1 MISNIN
7 ELKTSNDIMAEYDSY
22 LPDEIINNNN
32 IINSHLNNNDYEDN
46 LNINNKDIES
56 TQEAFIQTLNL
67 QIKQLQE
74 LLDSKNKDFDNLNSE
89 SNKLK
94 ILLIQ
99 EQRKLIDK
107 DNIIHSMNL
116 QKKNLEE
123 QINKKNA
130 ESENMQNKIKELNY
144 KLIELNQ
151 SLITKENIY
160 QFNNRIKNV
169 LEKENINNDNQNQN
183 QNDIIITE
191 NYEIELKRL
200 SNLVD
205 ELEIKN
211 NKLLFD
217 NKALN
222 SKIDTIINDKNS
234 ELNLY
239 KYIYQNKINNLNK
252 AISNLNNRISQ
263 LLSEQ
268 NNQKNVNKYNN
279 LLKKNI
285 LQKFNE
291 LENKLNG
298 YDKENCTLRQENQNI
313 KSELEELKLV
323 TDSKEKIIQKLQT
336 DFEIM
341 ENEYNNNLLTT
352 QKVDENLKKDDLDK
366 TQYINELQS
375 KQEKLTKENKDLKF
389 GLKQMTKNI
398 NEANQL
404 YFKKKA
410 EYDKTLSLTDNKLKE
425 YKKKI
430 VLLKTKINE
439 LHQEI
444 KLLKEYKGVD
454 FLYSNNNNQYS
465 FLTQMNI
472 DNNNQNKQDYK
483 KFISYTPKA
492 RKNKIPFEINLENK
506 TTIHNNDNLDGNDI
520 FGDLKISE
528 VPKDNNSMKPP
539 SIKKNSDL
547 IGQEKNN
554 IKNKSNDINA
564 LANNEQDLK
573 FIQEYK
579 DNLNKMDEQLKK
591 LNS

>member
-7 ELKTSNDIMAEYDSY
+7 EVKTPNDIMAENDSY

-32 IINSHLNNNDYEDN
+32 IINSHLNNDDYEEN
-46 LNINNKDIES
+46 ININNKDIES

-94 ILLIQ
+94 MLLIQ
-99 EQRKLIDK
+99 EQKQLIDK
-107 DNIIHSMNL
+107 DNIIHSINL

-123 QINKKNA
+123 QLNKKNA
-130 ESENMQNKIKELNY
+130 ESENMKNKIKELNY

-169 LEKENINNDNQNQN
+169 LEKKNINNDNQNQN

-279 LLKKNI
+279 LLKKDI

-298 YDKENCTLRQENQNI
+298 YDKENCALRQENQNI

-323 TDSKEKIIQKLQT
+323 TDSKEKIIQKLQS

-352 QKVDENLKKDDLDK
+352 QKVDENLKKGDLDK

-375 KQEKLTKENKDLKF
+375 KQEKLNKENKDLKF

-430 VLLKTKINE
+430 VLLKMKINE

-492 RKNKIPFEINLENK
+492 RKNKIPFEINLEN
-506 TTIHNNDNLDGNDI
+506 NNENLDGNDI
-520 FGDLKISE
+520 FGDIKISE

-539 SIKKNSDL
+539 SIKKNNDL
-547 IGQEKNN
+547 IKQENN
-554 IKNKSNDINA
+554 STKNKSNDKNA

>member
-1 MISNIN
+1 MTSNIN
-7 ELKTSNDIMAEYDSY
+7 EVKTPNDIMAENDSY

-32 IINSHLNNNDYEDN
+32 IINSHLNNDDYEEN
-46 LNINNKDIES
+46 ININNKDIES

-94 ILLIQ
+94 MLLIQ
-99 EQRKLIDK
+99 EQKQLIDK
-107 DNIIHSMNL
+107 DNIIHSINL

-123 QINKKNA
+123 QLNKKNA
-130 ESENMQNKIKELNY
+130 ESENMKNKIKELNY

-169 LEKENINNDNQNQN
+169 LEKKNINNDNQNQN

-279 LLKKNI
+279 LLKKDI

-298 YDKENCTLRQENQNI
+298 YDKENCALRQENQNI

-323 TDSKEKIIQKLQT
+323 TDSKEKIIQKLQS

-352 QKVDENLKKDDLDK
+352 QKVDENLKKGDLDK

-375 KQEKLTKENKDLKF
+375 KQEKLNKENKDLKF

-430 VLLKTKINE
+430 VLLKMKINE

-492 RKNKIPFEINLENK
+492 RKNKIPFEINLDN
-506 TTIHNNDNLDGNDI
+506 NNDNLDGNDI
-520 FGDLKISE
+520 FGDIKISE

-539 SIKKNSDL
+539 SIKKNNDL
-547 IGQEKNN
+547 IKQENN
-554 IKNKSNDINA
+554 STKNKSNDKNA

>member
-7 ELKTSNDIMAEYDSY
+7 EVKTPNDIMAENDSY

-32 IINSHLNNNDYEDN
+32 IINSHLNNDDYEEN
-46 LNINNKDIES
+46 ININNKDIES

-94 ILLIQ
+94 MLLIQ
-99 EQRKLIDK
+99 EQKQLIDK
-107 DNIIHSMNL
+107 DNIIHSINL

-123 QINKKNA
+123 QLNKKNA
-130 ESENMQNKIKELNY
+130 ESENMKNKIKELNY

-169 LEKENINNDNQNQN
+169 LEKKNINNDNQNQN

-279 LLKKNI
+279 LLKKDI

-298 YDKENCTLRQENQNI
+298 YDKENCALRQENQNI

-323 TDSKEKIIQKLQT
+323 TDSKEKIIQKLQS

-352 QKVDENLKKDDLDK
+352 QKVDENLKKGDLDK

-375 KQEKLTKENKDLKF
+375 KQEKLNKENKDLKF

-398 NEANQL
+398 SEANQL

-425 YKKKI
+425 YKKKNCS
-430 VLLKTKINE
+430 TKNE
-439 LHQEI
+439 D
-444 KLLKEYKGVD
+444 K
-454 FLYSNNNNQYS
+454 
-465 FLTQMNI
+465 
-472 DNNNQNKQDYK
+472 
-483 KFISYTPKA
+483 
-492 RKNKIPFEINLENK
+492 
-506 TTIHNNDNLDGNDI
+506 
-520 FGDLKISE
+520 
-528 VPKDNNSMKPP
+528 
-539 SIKKNSDL
+539 
-547 IGQEKNN
+547 
-554 IKNKSNDINA
+554 
-564 LANNEQDLK
+564 
-573 FIQEYK
+573 
-579 DNLNKMDEQLKK
+579 
-591 LNS
+591 

>member
-7 ELKTSNDIMAEYDSY
+7 EVKTPNDIMAENDSY

-32 IINSHLNNNDYEDN
+32 IINSHLNNDDYEEN
-46 LNINNKDIES
+46 ININNKDIES

-94 ILLIQ
+94 MLLIQ
-99 EQRKLIDK
+99 EQKQLIDK
-107 DNIIHSMNL
+107 DNIIHSINL

-123 QINKKNA
+123 QLNKKNA
-130 ESENMQNKIKELNY
+130 ESENMKNKIKELNY

-169 LEKENINNDNQNQN
+169 LEKKNINNDNQNQN

-279 LLKKNI
+279 LLKKDI

-298 YDKENCTLRQENQNI
+298 YDKENCALRQENQNI

-341 ENEYNNNLLTT
+341 ENEYTNTLLTT
-352 QKVDENLKKDDLDK
+352 QKVDENLKKGDLDK

-375 KQEKLTKENKDLKF
+375 KQEKLNKENKDLKF

-430 VLLKTKINE
+430 VLLKMKINE

-492 RKNKIPFEINLENK
+492 RKNKIPFEINLDN
-506 TTIHNNDNLDGNDI
+506 NNDNLDGNDI
-520 FGDLKISE
+520 FGDIKISE

-539 SIKKNSDL
+539 SIKKNNDL
-547 IGQEKNN
+547 IKQENN
-554 IKNKSNDINA
+554 STKNKSNDKNA

>member
-7 ELKTSNDIMAEYDSY
+7 EVKTPNDIMAENDSY

-32 IINSHLNNNDYEDN
+32 IINSHLNNDDYEEN
-46 LNINNKDIES
+46 ININNKDIES

-94 ILLIQ
+94 MLLIQ
-99 EQRKLIDK
+99 EQKQLIDK
-107 DNIIHSMNL
+107 DNIIHSINL

-123 QINKKNA
+123 QLNKKNA
-130 ESENMQNKIKELNY
+130 ESENMKNKIKELNY

-169 LEKENINNDNQNQN
+169 LEKKNINNDNQNQN

-279 LLKKNI
+279 LLKKDI

-298 YDKENCTLRQENQNI
+298 YDKENCALRQENQNI

-323 TDSKEKIIQKLQT
+323 TDSKEKIIQKLQS

-352 QKVDENLKKDDLDK
+352 QKVDENLKKGDLDK

-375 KQEKLTKENKDLKF
+375 KQEKLNKENKDLKF

-430 VLLKTKINE
+430 VLLKMKINE

-492 RKNKIPFEINLENK
+492 RKNKIPFEINLDN
-506 TTIHNNDNLDGNDI
+506 NNDNLDGNDI
-520 FGDLKISE
+520 FGDIKISE

-539 SIKKNSDL
+539 SIKKNNDL
-547 IGQEKNN
+547 IKQENN
-554 IKNKSNDINA
+554 STKNKSNDKNA